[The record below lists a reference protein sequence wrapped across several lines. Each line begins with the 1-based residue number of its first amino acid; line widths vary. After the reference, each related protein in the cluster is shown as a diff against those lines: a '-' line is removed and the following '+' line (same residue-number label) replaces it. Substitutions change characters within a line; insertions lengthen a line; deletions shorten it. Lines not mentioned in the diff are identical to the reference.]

1 MAIKLNKRILERDIS
16 GLLRNSLT
24 EQFNYV
30 KNKEKPTD
38 LDIKH
43 LAYHAIAYF
52 QYLNILRKN
61 QAVELYMDYILSDGQ
76 KDKIVD
82 VVYYIDG
89 FEKKAKKNKIVIPLY
104 FDDLLKDVSKYLMN
118 FKGII
123 VNILVDSYTKYFR
136 KKYHINPSDITLNA
150 MVNLLKNM
158 RLPSFVALE
167 KHKTII
173 SKEILPFLL
182 EKAQIVEPQEN
193 TNIDQNG

>member
-1 MAIKLNKRILERDIS
+1 MVVKLNKDILEKD
-16 GLLRNSLT
+16 LLGFLKESLINR
-24 EQFNYV
+24 FNHV

-61 QAVELYMDYILSDGQ
+61 QAVELYIDYILSDGQ

-82 VVYYIDG
+82 VVYYVDG
-89 FEKKAKKNKIVIPLY
+89 FEKKAKKNEIVISLY

-118 FKGII
+118 FKGIV

-136 KKYHINPSDITLNA
+136 KKYHINPSNITLYA
-150 MVNLLKNM
+150 IVNLLKNM
-158 RLPSFVALE
+158 GLSSFVALE

-182 EKAQIVEPQEN
+182 EKF
-193 TNIDQNG
+193 QNNMQKKDL

>member
-1 MAIKLNKRILERDIS
+1 MVLKLNKDILEKDFL
-16 GLLRNSLT
+16 GFLKESLINR
-24 EQFNYV
+24 FNYV

-61 QAVELYMDYILSDGQ
+61 QAVELYIDYILSDGQ

-89 FEKKAKKNKIVIPLY
+89 FEKKAKKNEIVIPLY

-118 FKGII
+118 FKGIV
-123 VNILVDSYTKYFR
+123 VNILIDSYTKYFR

-158 RLPSFVALE
+158 GLPSFVALE

-182 EKAQIVEPQEN
+182 EKAQVVETKN
-193 TNIDQNG
+193 